1 MTIRAPS
8 CTLHERPLSV
18 QSYEREVLFETL
30 GCCWA
35 LSTKNVDGEFSIGLL
50 VDLSRVELLY
60 GCPTEKLPEDT
71 LTPLIRAFSA
81 RSKSSDGLMQIE
93 HNALELIQ
101 SMDSHDFL
109 SFHAGMHDCT
119 EQLLRND
126 LFWTSEVEQA
136 YLALRYCSL
145 NLLDANGASSHHKR
159 NFAELLAEFVITGRK
174 ARSASVLSNTS
185 DHH

>member
-8 CTLHERPLSV
+8 CTLHERPYSPK
-18 QSYEREVLFETL
+18 SYEREVLFETL

-35 LSTKNVDGEFSIGLL
+35 LSTKNADGEFSIRLL
-50 VDLSRVELLY
+50 FDLSQVELLY

-71 LTPLIRAFSA
+71 LTSLVRAFSA
-81 RSKSSDGLMQIE
+81 KSKNSDGLIQIE

-101 SMDSHDFL
+101 SMDSQDFL
-109 SFHAGMHDCT
+109 SFHAGMHDCVD
-119 EQLLRND
+119 QLLRND
-126 LFWTSEVEQA
+126 PLWTHEVEQA

-145 NLLDANGASSHHKR
+145 NLLDASAASLHDKR

-174 ARSASVLSNTS
+174 AHFGGALQRISN
-185 DHH
+185 HQ